1 MAAFQFR
8 FMNLAVNVI
17 DRRGP
22 SNEMHCQL
30 QLKKAKVRL
39 HVLAIYIAAKTFYL
53 PFITNKTEHF
63 SFKSGC
69 VVQVENGEMHCK
81 L

>member
-1 MAAFQFR
+1 
-8 FMNLAVNVI
+8 MNLAVNVI

-39 HVLAIYIAAKTFYL
+39 HVLAIYIAVKDVL
-53 PFITNKTEHF
+53 PTLHY
-63 SFKSGC
+63 
-69 VVQVENGEMHCK
+69 QQDRA